1 VSEDGLQIFTIYDH
15 PSDHPRHV
23 VLRTWWITPRTPPR
37 TAEALCDTLDEAR
50 AVMLAAGLVCLGRQ
64 PDEDPT
70 IVESW
75 I

>member
-1 VSEDGLQIFTIYDH
+1 MTDRLQIFTIYDR

-23 VLRTWWITPRTPPR
+23 VLRTWAIDQGFPQSIG
-37 TAEALCDTLDEAR
+37 EALCDTVDEAR
-50 AVMLAAGLVCLGRQ
+50 AVMLAAGLTCLGRG
-64 PDEDPT
+64 PDDDAT